1 MKHYLVILTMLAA
14 GAAPGTPARGQQI
27 SGTVEKNAGKA
38 AIAIPDFRGSG
49 EAQNLMN
56 AFNATLFSE
65 VQNSG
70 IFRMVPKTVM
80 PLQIPQ
86 QLADFKRPPEPGAPG
101 NGYYLSD
108 WSGPP
113 ANSTYLAFGYTAA
126 LNGQIVLYGWLFN
139 VQQADPATA
148 QVLGKVYNS
157 TLDDDGAKKVAQQFA
172 SDILKQFGGV
182 SLMGTKIYFVS
193 DRSGHKEIWSMDYDG
208 SNQKQFTHYGSISTF
223 PCVAP
228 DGTKLAFTSYVHG
241 PPEIIVHSLVSGKK
255 LPYYN
260 QHASMNAASDFTTDS
275 EHLLI
280 YSTAAAG
287 YSQIFQTN
295 LDGGNLQRMTFA
307 NSIAVE
313 PKMNP
318 KTGDTIVFVS
328 DRAGL
333 PQIYTMSVDGVN
345 VARLTNGE
353 GEAVNPSWSPDGQH
367 IAFAWT
373 RGFAPGSYNIFVM
386 DTATR
391 DITQLTHE
399 EGRNENPSWAPDG
412 VHIVYSSRQGRGTE
426 IWTMLANGTGKR
438 QLTTVGNNE
447 KPVWSRGSY

>member
-1 MKHYLVILTMLAA
+1 MKRYLFLLSILTVGA
-14 GAAPGTPARGQQI
+14 GAIGAQNKDIT
-27 SGTVEKNAGKA
+27 GTVEKSGKPS
-38 AIAIPDFRGSG
+38 IAIPDFRGSG
-49 EAQNLMN
+49 AAQGFMET
-56 AFNATLFSE
+56 FNATLFAE
-65 VQNSG
+65 VQNSS
-70 IFRMVPKTVM
+70 IFTMVPKTFM

-86 QLADFKRPPEPGAPG
+86 QPGDLKRATEPGTKG
-101 NGYYLSD
+101 NGFYMSD
-108 WSGPP
+108 WSSPP
-113 ANSTYLAFGYTAA
+113 ANAAYLAFGYTAA
-126 LNGQIVLYGWLFN
+126 QNNQIVLYGWLYD
-139 VQQADPATA
+139 VQQTTSSNP
-148 QVLGKVYNS
+148 QLIGKLYSS
-157 TLDDDGAKKVAQQFA
+157 TLDDAGAKSVAQQFA
-172 SDILKQFGGV
+172 ADILKQFGGV

-193 DRSGHKEIWSMDYDG
+193 DRTGTKEIWSMDYDG

-223 PCVAP
+223 PCVSP
-228 DGTKLAFTSYVHG
+228 DGSKLAFTSYLHG
-241 PPEIIVHSLVSGKK
+241 QPEIVVHSLVSGKK

-260 QHASMNAASDFTTDS
+260 QHASMNAASDFTVDNN
-275 EHLLI
+275 HLLI
-280 YSTAAAG
+280 YSTAAG
-287 YSQIFQTN
+287 GFSQIFQTN

-318 KTGDTIVFVS
+318 KTGSTIVFVS
-328 DRAGL
+328 DRSGL

-373 RGFAPGSYNIFVM
+373 KGFAPGNYNIFVM
-386 DTATR
+386 DVTTR

-412 VHIVYSSRQGRGTE
+412 VHIVYSSRQGRKTE

-438 QLTTVGNNE
+438 QLTTVGGNE